1 LGKEWGLETQTSVDM
16 RTIRMLQVTKHN
28 QEYKYAIL
36 HSNVGGDGFKIT
48 APHEELQRLEKAF
61 LVLPSDN
68 LQT

>member
-1 LGKEWGLETQTSVDM
+1 M